1 MAGYDSYSFA
11 PDENIVLDKIVKY
24 IVDVVI
30 VICMG
35 LFTVTF
41 FCVDEKVV
49 GNSMSPTLQND
60 QKILINTF
68 AYKLFEPE
76 VDDIIVFNKDVSAGG
91 TDTYVKRI
99 VAVPGDTV
107 QIKNGKLY
115 INDEIYSTM
124 KDVKIV
130 NAGNIAKKQTLDVDE
145 YFVIGDN
152 INNSEDSRFSTIG
165 TVSKEEIIGK
175 VWFIFSPFKNINFV
189 D

>member
-30 VICMG
+30 VICIGM
-35 LFTVTF
+35 FFVTF
-41 FCVDEKVV
+41 FCIDEKIV
-49 GNSMSPTLQND
+49 GNSMSPTLLND
-60 QKILINTF
+60 QRVFVNMLV
-68 AYKLFEPE
+68 YELYEPE
-76 VDDIIVFNKDVSAGG
+76 VNDIVVFSKDVSG
-91 TDTYVKRI
+91 DENDIYVKRI
-99 VAVPGDTV
+99 VAVPGDSV
-107 QIKNGKLY
+107 QIKSGKLY
-115 INDEIYSTM
+115 INDEVYQTSS
-124 KDVKIV
+124 DKIV

-165 TVSKEEIIGK
+165 TVSNEIIGK
-175 VWFIFSPFKNINFV
+175 VWFIFSPFQNINFV